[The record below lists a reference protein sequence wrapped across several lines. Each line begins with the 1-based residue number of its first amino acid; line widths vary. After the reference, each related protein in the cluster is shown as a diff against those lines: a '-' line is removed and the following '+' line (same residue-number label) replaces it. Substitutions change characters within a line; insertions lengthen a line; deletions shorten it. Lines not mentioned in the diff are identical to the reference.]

1 MTEKIKPLTQIQK
14 KYLKERVD
22 DIIDSFNRQ
31 MERADDDIK
40 PPVIEQDKTLFKA
53 LKTGDLDWIHD
64 TNIVSMIKTKVNQ
77 GDFSTYYSR
86 NIGTVEL
93 SLIDLIVGVN
103 DFVEKRKE
111 IANAQT
117 NAKREIKHKYYLKAS
132 TLNDKAIL
140 EGTDISEQVEL
151 FRLECNDAVQQF
163 IQEWKHVDT
172 WDKESNEI
180 NMADA
185 SEMVA

>member
-22 DIIDSFNRQ
+22 DIINSFNRQ

-40 PPVIEQDKTLFKA
+40 PNKIDVDRTLFKA
-53 LKTGDLDWIHD
+53 LKSGDLDWIHD
-64 TNIVSMIKTKVNQ
+64 TNIASMIKTKVNK
-77 GDFSTYYSR
+77 GDFSTYYS
-86 NIGTVEL
+86 NGVGTVEL
-93 SLIDLIVGVN
+93 KLIDLIVGVD
-103 DFVEKRKE
+103 DFVEKRGKLGE
-111 IANAQT
+111 AQT
-117 NAKREIKHKYYLKAS
+117 EAKREIKHKYRFKAS
-132 TLNDKAIL
+132 TLNNKAIL

-172 WDKESNEI
+172 WEKEGNEI
-180 NMADA
+180 NMANA